1 MDDLRECSHV
11 GTEASAMV
19 AAAAA
24 GSHELYRSDSQAP
37 SRMRGARPPCRAGG
51 CRRSGADS
59 QRGGRPTPLIVDQR
73 GAVILHAD
81 QDLELAGG

>member
-1 MDDLRECSHV
+1 MDDLRECPHV
-11 GTEASAMV
+11 GTVASAMV
-19 AAAAA
+19 AAA
-24 GSHELYRSDSQAP
+24 GSNELYRSDSQAP
-37 SRMRGARPPCRAGG
+37 SQMRGTWPPCRAGG